1 MGQYKKILRILAA
14 CLSMVLF
21 FSALSL
27 SAGAWEAPDWRR
39 YGYMVDVPED
49 EADWR
54 YDGIYW
60 CVGNG
65 VMTGKNQREFAP
77 NDPMTRAEFMQVMYS
92 LMTNL
97 ERDMTVDEEAS
108 LPFTDIETAWYT
120 PALRW
125 CYQNGIVNGVTETT
139 MEPNSPVTRGQMAQ
153 MLYVIIT
160 KYFGVDLTDEIAQVD
175 LNTTYVD
182 GAVIPQWVQTQAR
195 AVTGTGLYVGSDGYF
210 NADNHASRSE
220 IAAIAKRLYTY
231 YSSTWECYLGDLELV
246 PTMFEEF
253 ESDDPD
259 DRYAWR
265 DDVWFGPTPESNAA
279 ETEKKYWQLD
289 AEDRLFTEDGYLWMR
304 GAYPEHYENGD
315 VDGDGVDDGINYSN
329 GITGLATTTDAEHK
343 FSQAYGYYEIRL
355 KPSNAAGMLSTFW
368 NNTIGGTAL
377 NHEDPQEDPFVEMDF
392 FEALPQLVENMGAYN
407 ENRGKFFSTL
417 HWNTTAEPGVYQ
429 SDQWYT
435 QGSIMKRGKLRLNE
449 DGTPVV
455 DEDGNPQYTP
465 YAIPTNSMFD
475 GEFHTV
481 GFLWTKEGYSVYYDG
496 NLVGEFPEAPMTN
509 RDAVLRV
516 NAYYADDTWRPIG
529 NLIWS
534 DPEQFGMTEEEVR
547 ASYDDVYNSA
557 YIIDYVHVY
566 QLADYVEE
574 YPPNW
579 HGQEGSVS

>member
-49 EADWR
+49 ETDWR

-97 ERDMTVDEEAS
+97 ERDMTVDDTAS

-139 MEPNSPVTRGQMAQ
+139 MEPNSPVTRAQMAQ

-160 KYFGVDLTDEIAQVD
+160 EYFGVDLTDEIAQVD

-210 NADNHASRSE
+210 NADNHASRAE

-246 PTMFEEF
+246 PTMIEDFDGEGKQGWNDQF
-253 ESDDPD
+253 WTVAQANDDD
-259 DRYAWR
+259 
-265 DDVWFGPTPESNAA
+265 
-279 ETEKKYWQLD
+279 WQIPY
-289 AEDRLFTEDGYLWMR
+289 EDRMYTEDGNLYMDIL
-304 GAYPEHYENGD
+304 YPGD
-315 VDGDGVDDGINYSN
+315 NDTSDQCVASLISGHDVPN
-329 GITGLATTTDAEHK
+329 K
-343 FSQAYGYYEIRL
+343 FGQSYGYYEIRF
-355 KPSNAAGMLSTFW
+355 KPSAARGICSAWWLTSNADGYYPEVGL
-368 NNTIGGTAL
+368 
-377 NHEDPQEDPFVEMDF
+377 EDPFVEMDI
-392 FEALPQLVENMGAYN
+392 FETGTHLKEIDT
-407 ENRGKFFSTL
+407 TL
-417 HWNTTAEPGVYQ
+417 HDHGYDVNNQIDV
-429 SDQWYT
+429 SDRRYVK
-435 QGSIMKRGKLRLNE
+435 GSKMKIQRVE
-449 DGTPVV
+449 DVPYCIP
-455 DEDGNPQYTP
+455 DE
-465 YAIPTNSMFD
+465 SFFD
-475 GEFHTV
+475 GEFHTI
-481 GFLWTKEGYSVYYDG
+481 GFLWTADGYSVWYDG
-496 NLVGEFPEAPMTN
+496 NFGGTFDTDLVPTTKRA
-509 RDAVLRV
+509 AVLRL
-516 NAYYADDTWRPIG
+516 NAYYWNNYDWASPCYREDFDENGI
-529 NLIWS
+529 S
-534 DPEQFGMTEEEVR
+534 QFV
-547 ASYDDVYNSA
+547 V
-557 YIIDYVHVY
+557 DYVHVY

-574 YPPNW
+574 YPPNYY
-579 HGQEGSVS
+579 GNETPEYYTQAVDNLTN

>member
-1 MGQYKKILRILAA
+1 MGQYKKILRLLAA

-39 YGYMVDVPED
+39 YGYMADVPED

-65 VMTGKNQREFAP
+65 VMTGKTKREFEPDLA
-77 NDPMTRAEFMQVMYS
+77 MTRAEFMQVMYS

-97 ERDMTVDEEAS
+97 ERDMTVDETAS

-139 MEPNSPVTRGQMAQ
+139 MEPNSSVTRGQMAQ

-160 KYFGVDLTDEIAQVD
+160 EYFGVDLTDEIAQVD

-210 NADNHASRSE
+210 NADNHASRAE

-265 DDVWFGPTPESNAA
+265 DDV
-279 ETEKKYWQLD
+279 
-289 AEDRLFTEDGYLWMR
+289 
-304 GAYPEHYENGD
+304 
-315 VDGDGVDDGINYSN
+315 
-329 GITGLATTTDAEHK
+329 
-343 FSQAYGYYEIRL
+343 
-355 KPSNAAGMLSTFW
+355 
-368 NNTIGGTAL
+368 
-377 NHEDPQEDPFVEMDF
+377 
-392 FEALPQLVENMGAYN
+392 
-407 ENRGKFFSTL
+407 
-417 HWNTTAEPGVYQ
+417 
-429 SDQWYT
+429 
-435 QGSIMKRGKLRLNE
+435 
-449 DGTPVV
+449 
-455 DEDGNPQYTP
+455 
-465 YAIPTNSMFD
+465 
-475 GEFHTV
+475 
-481 GFLWTKEGYSVYYDG
+481 
-496 NLVGEFPEAPMTN
+496 
-509 RDAVLRV
+509 
-516 NAYYADDTWRPIG
+516 
-529 NLIWS
+529 
-534 DPEQFGMTEEEVR
+534 
-547 ASYDDVYNSA
+547 
-557 YIIDYVHVY
+557 
-566 QLADYVEE
+566 
-574 YPPNW
+574 
-579 HGQEGSVS
+579 